1 MTKFRLYTVIGF
13 LLIGSLAQADTIRDQ
28 SLHVAPYVFL
38 ATGQTADVLMT
49 MKNFRAGCTEMNR
62 GAFGS
67 SQPTTARLIGIK
79 VAGLLPAV
87 IITALLQKSGHQRAA
102 NVVGGMVG
110 AIGFG
115 AAGYN
120 LSVQCR

>member
-1 MTKFRLYTVIGF
+1 
-13 LLIGSLAQADTIRDQ
+13 
-28 SLHVAPYVFL
+28 
-38 ATGQTADVLMT
+38 
-49 MKNFRAGCTEMNR
+49 MNR
-62 GAFGS
+62 GAYGS

-79 VAGLLPAV
+79 VAGMLPAV
-87 IITALLQKSGHQRAA
+87 IITALLQKSGHQKAA